1 MSLSHDQALRWL
13 ACQTRRSALRAG
25 TLGLASLGG
34 APFVRANQPSS
45 AEQTAPKND
54 TACVV
59 FFLDG
64 GPSHLDTFDPKPDAP
79 AEVRGEF
86 KPIDTAV
93 PGMRV
98 AEHLPSLARQ
108 ARHFSLVR
116 SLYHSSPGH
125 APAEHQMLTGWM
137 GSREGTSSAVIENP
151 SIGSVAAKLAGP
163 RREGAPA
170 YVAVPWSFHHAY
182 GGSPFGAAAYLGPR
196 YEPLESGQ
204 LPGSTTAPFE
214 LSTLKLGDGMSLAR
228 LGDRSA
234 LLGSL
239 EHSTATK
246 TTSTDDVDRAG
257 LLRAQ
262 AIDLLLSSPV
272 REAFELAREPARVRE
287 GYGAHDWGQAALL
300 ARRLVEVGVS
310 FVMLQC
316 GLRQDWDTHKSNFT
330 KLRTE
335 LLPALDQAVAALIE
349 DLAQRGRL
357 ESTLVLV
364 TGEFGRTP
372 RINNEAGRDHWASVF
387 SALVAGAGLKA
398 GQVVS
403 SSDKIGAYPAGHAW
417 HAQDL
422 LATMYHRLGIDPTTL
437 LRDQQGRP
445 IPVLG
450 NGNLIAE
457 LV

>member
-1 MSLSHDQALRWL
+1 MIQASLIHDQALSRL
-13 ACQTRRSALRAG
+13 AFQTRRSVLRAG
-25 TLGLASLGG
+25 SFGLASLGG
-34 APFVRANQPSS
+34 ATFGGESERSS
-45 AEQTAPKND
+45 AAKPATQHD

-86 KPIDTAV
+86 EPIDTAV
-93 PGMRV
+93 PGMRI
-98 AEHLPSLARQ
+98 AEHLPRLARQ

-116 SLYHSSPGH
+116 SLYHGNPSH

-137 GSREGTSSAVIENP
+137 GSREGTARAVIENP
-151 SIGSVAAKLAGP
+151 SLGSIVARLAGS
-163 RREGAPA
+163 RRDGAPA

-182 GGSPFGAAAYLGPR
+182 GGSPFGSAAYLGPR

-214 LSTLKLGDGMSLAR
+214 LLTLKLGDGMSLAR

-239 EHSTATK
+239 EQPAE
-246 TTSTDDVDRAG
+246 TTPSEDVHRAG
-257 LLRAQ
+257 VLRAQ

-287 GYGAHDWGQAALL
+287 GYGAHEWGQAALL

-316 GLRQDWDTHKSNFT
+316 GLRQDWDTHKTNFT

-357 ESTLVLV
+357 ASTLVLV

-372 RINNEAGRDHWASVF
+372 
-387 SALVAGAGLKA
+387 
-398 GQVVS
+398 
-403 SSDKIGAYPAGHAW
+403 
-417 HAQDL
+417 
-422 LATMYHRLGIDPTTL
+422 
-437 LRDQQGRP
+437 
-445 IPVLG
+445 
-450 NGNLIAE
+450 
-457 LV
+457 